1 MSEMLY
7 LQTERNIKITSPV
20 VTLGDVAQLS
30 CSDGAV
36 LARNQVRRVAHLPDD
51 GYGRYVCSASTL
63 VRLVTEAEEH
73 VDVTHIGE
81 PNFIL
86 TYEDPRQKNTWIS
99 WCKTILVGI
108 LTFIGTAFSIMTFHT
123 DIGVRELFLDVYTRF
138 LPQMTPGF
146 SVLEISYSIGI
157 GLGVVLYFNHFG
169 RRKFTQDPT
178 PLEVEMRVYE
188 DDIDTT
194 IIEQNDRSGKGKEL
208 FMRILPEILLI
219 TAGLSLGFFIASGL
233 IALVIGLGIV
243 TRYAGITKTAGSLRF
258 YECCCM
264 AGALF
269 GDLFSLGTFSF
280 SLPSWT
286 AGVFWL
292 FAGIYLGS
300 WIIALG
306 EVVNLFSILCRRI
319 GLTRGLPF
327 VILCM
332 AAGKIAG
339 SLYYFANG
347 FQ

>member
-233 IALVIGLGIV
+233 VALVIGLGIV
-243 TRYAGITKTAGSLRF
+243 TRYAGITKTAESLRF

-339 SLYYFANG
+339 SLYYFASG

>member
-1 MSEMLY
+1 M
-7 LQTERNIKITSPV
+7 NIILLAISAALVNNVILSQFMGICPF
-20 VTLGDVAQLS
+20 LGVSKKVSTAAGMG
-30 CSDGAV
+30 GAV
-36 LARNQVRRVAHLPDD
+36 IFVMTIASAVTSVIYHFVLVPLKLSYLNTIVFILVIAALVQFVEMFLKKTIPSLYEALGVYLPLITTNCAVLGIALKNVQDD
-51 GYGRYVCSASTL
+51 L
-63 VRLVTEAEEH
+63 N
-73 VDVTHIGE
+73 IGE
-81 PNFIL
+81 SIINGMFSAVGFAIAIIVMAGIR
-86 TYEDPRQKNTWIS
+86 EKIDKN
-99 WCKTILVGI
+99 
-108 LTFIGTAFSIMTFHT
+108 
-123 DIGVRELFLDVYTRF
+123 DIPESF
-138 LPQMTPGF
+138 
-146 SVLEISYSIGI
+146 
-157 GLGVVLYFNHFG
+157 
-169 RRKFTQDPT
+169 
-178 PLEVEMRVYE
+178 
-188 DDIDTT
+188 
-194 IIEQNDRSGKGKEL
+194 KGAP
-208 FMRILPEILLI
+208 IVLI

-233 IALVIGLGIV
+233 VALVIGLGIV

-339 SLYYFANG
+339 SLYYFASG

>member
-146 SVLEISYSIGI
+146 SMLEISYSIGI

-169 RRKFTQDPT
+169 RRKFTH
-178 PLEVEMRVYE
+178 
-188 DDIDTT
+188 TT
-194 IIEQNDRSGKGKEL
+194 IIEQNDRSGKGKEA
-208 FMRILPEILLI
+208 FH
-219 TAGLSLGFFIASGL
+219 
-233 IALVIGLGIV
+233 
-243 TRYAGITKTAGSLRF
+243 
-258 YECCCM
+258 
-264 AGALF
+264 
-269 GDLFSLGTFSF
+269 
-280 SLPSWT
+280 
-286 AGVFWL
+286 
-292 FAGIYLGS
+292 
-300 WIIALG
+300 
-306 EVVNLFSILCRRI
+306 
-319 GLTRGLPF
+319 
-327 VILCM
+327 
-332 AAGKIAG
+332 
-339 SLYYFANG
+339 ANPARDPADHSRS
-347 FQ
+347 

>member
-1 MSEMLY
+1 
-7 LQTERNIKITSPV
+7 
-20 VTLGDVAQLS
+20 
-30 CSDGAV
+30 
-36 LARNQVRRVAHLPDD
+36 
-51 GYGRYVCSASTL
+51 
-63 VRLVTEAEEH
+63 
-73 VDVTHIGE
+73 
-81 PNFIL
+81 
-86 TYEDPRQKNTWIS
+86 
-99 WCKTILVGI
+99 
-108 LTFIGTAFSIMTFHT
+108 MTFHT

-169 RRKFTQDPT
+169 RRKFTQGRRRSRWKCGST
-178 PLEVEMRVYE
+178 RMISIRPLSNR
-188 DDIDTT
+188 TT
-194 IIEQNDRSGKGKEL
+194 APVKERRL

-233 IALVIGLGIV
+233 VALVIGLGIV
-243 TRYAGITKTAGSLRF
+243 TRYAGITKTAESLRF

-332 AAGKIAG
+332 AAGKIAEL
-339 SLYYFANG
+339 SLLFCKWISIRTG
-347 FQ
+347 GKM

>member
-1 MSEMLY
+1 
-7 LQTERNIKITSPV
+7 
-20 VTLGDVAQLS
+20 
-30 CSDGAV
+30 
-36 LARNQVRRVAHLPDD
+36 
-51 GYGRYVCSASTL
+51 
-63 VRLVTEAEEH
+63 
-73 VDVTHIGE
+73 
-81 PNFIL
+81 
-86 TYEDPRQKNTWIS
+86 
-99 WCKTILVGI
+99 
-108 LTFIGTAFSIMTFHT
+108 
-123 DIGVRELFLDVYTRF
+123 
-138 LPQMTPGF
+138 
-146 SVLEISYSIGI
+146 
-157 GLGVVLYFNHFG
+157 
-169 RRKFTQDPT
+169 
-178 PLEVEMRVYE
+178 
-188 DDIDTT
+188 
-194 IIEQNDRSGKGKEL
+194 
-208 FMRILPEILLI
+208 MRILPEILLI
-219 TAGLSLGFFIASGL
+219 TADLSLGFFIASGL
-233 IALVIGLGIV
+233 VALVIGLGIV
-243 TRYAGITKTAGSLRF
+243 TRYAGITKTAESLRF

-269 GDLFSLGTFSF
+269 GDFFSLGTFSF

>member
-1 MSEMLY
+1 MWRSFPV
-7 LQTERNIKITSPV
+7 QTALSSPAIRSAAWRIFPMTDTDATSAPPPP
-20 VTLGDVAQLS
+20 S
-30 CSDGAV
+30 
-36 LARNQVRRVAHLPDD
+36 
-51 GYGRYVCSASTL
+51 SAS
-63 VRLVTEAEEH
+63 EAEEH

-194 IIEQNDRSGKGKEL
+194 ILEQNDRSGKGKEA
-208 FMRILPEILLI
+208 FHANPARDP
-219 TAGLSLGFFIASGL
+219 AGHGRS
-233 IALVIGLGIV
+233 
-243 TRYAGITKTAGSLRF
+243 
-258 YECCCM
+258 
-264 AGALF
+264 
-269 GDLFSLGTFSF
+269 
-280 SLPSWT
+280 
-286 AGVFWL
+286 
-292 FAGIYLGS
+292 
-300 WIIALG
+300 
-306 EVVNLFSILCRRI
+306 
-319 GLTRGLPF
+319 
-327 VILCM
+327 
-332 AAGKIAG
+332 
-339 SLYYFANG
+339 
-347 FQ
+347 

>member
-157 GLGVVLYFNHFG
+157 GLV
-169 RRKFTQDPT
+169 
-178 PLEVEMRVYE
+178 
-188 DDIDTT
+188 
-194 IIEQNDRSGKGKEL
+194 
-208 FMRILPEILLI
+208 
-219 TAGLSLGFFIASGL
+219 
-233 IALVIGLGIV
+233 ALVIGLGIV

-339 SLYYFANG
+339 SLYYFASG

>member
-123 DIGVRELFLDVYTRF
+123 DIGIRELFLDVYTRF

-233 IALVIGLGIV
+233 VALVIGL
-243 TRYAGITKTAGSLRF
+243 AS
-258 YECCCM
+258 
-264 AGALF
+264 
-269 GDLFSLGTFSF
+269 
-280 SLPSWT
+280 
-286 AGVFWL
+286 
-292 FAGIYLGS
+292 
-300 WIIALG
+300 
-306 EVVNLFSILCRRI
+306 
-319 GLTRGLPF
+319 
-327 VILCM
+327 
-332 AAGKIAG
+332 
-339 SLYYFANG
+339 
-347 FQ
+347 

>member
-123 DIGVRELFLDVYTRF
+123 DIGVRELFLDACKIRMRSDVTASALASCSISTISDGGNSLRTRRRSRWKCGSTR
-138 LPQMTPGF
+138 M
-146 SVLEISYSIGI
+146 ISIRPLSNRTTAP
-157 GLGVVLYFNHFG
+157 VKE
-169 RRKFTQDPT
+169 RR
-178 PLEVEMRVYE
+178 
-188 DDIDTT
+188 
-194 IIEQNDRSGKGKEL
+194 L
-208 FMRILPEILLI
+208 FMRILPEILLAM
-219 TAGLSLGFFIASGL
+219 AGLSLGFFIASGL
-233 IALVIGLGIV
+233 VALVIGLGIV

-339 SLYYFANG
+339 SLYYFASG

>member
-36 LARNQVRRVAHLPDD
+36 LARNQTQGQQRRANGLLI
-51 GYGRYVCSASTL
+51 G
-63 VRLVTEAEEH
+63 
-73 VDVTHIGE
+73 VDFKMALLAFGIAHIGE

-86 TYEDPRQKNTWIS
+86 TYEDPHQKNTWIS

-194 IIEQNDRSGKGKEL
+194 IIEQNDRSGKGKEA
-208 FMRILPEILLI
+208 FHANPARDP
-219 TAGLSLGFFIASGL
+219 AGHGRS
-233 IALVIGLGIV
+233 
-243 TRYAGITKTAGSLRF
+243 
-258 YECCCM
+258 
-264 AGALF
+264 
-269 GDLFSLGTFSF
+269 
-280 SLPSWT
+280 
-286 AGVFWL
+286 
-292 FAGIYLGS
+292 
-300 WIIALG
+300 
-306 EVVNLFSILCRRI
+306 
-319 GLTRGLPF
+319 
-327 VILCM
+327 
-332 AAGKIAG
+332 
-339 SLYYFANG
+339 
-347 FQ
+347 

>member
-123 DIGVRELFLDVYTRF
+123 DIGIRELFLDVYTRF

-233 IALVIGLGIV
+233 VALVIGLGIV
-243 TRYAGITKTAGSLRF
+243 TRYAGITKTAESLRF

-339 SLYYFANG
+339 SLYYFASG

>member
-123 DIGVRELFLDVYTRF
+123 DIGIRELFLDVYTRF

-157 GLGVVLYFNHFG
+157 GLGLAVIVQRIAIVAIGQGNLQAVGSQRQNVQLTTLRANPSIGTKHIYVDVNHFI
-169 RRKFTQDPT
+169 RLVNRKLTGFIGHGTVFGNTMNIHRTVLLELHITIVLSVSITYPAIIRTHLPMNLLFNVGLSVGNCAPVVRNT
-178 PLEVEMRVYE
+178 PLRE
-188 DDIDTT
+188 
-194 IIEQNDRSGKGKEL
+194 RSFKHV
-208 FMRILPEILLI
+208 LL
-219 TAGLSLGFFIASGL
+219 TLSLIH
-233 IALVIGLGIV
+233 I
-243 TRYAGITKTAGSLRF
+243 
-258 YECCCM
+258 
-264 AGALF
+264 
-269 GDLFSLGTFSF
+269 
-280 SLPSWT
+280 
-286 AGVFWL
+286 
-292 FAGIYLGS
+292 
-300 WIIALG
+300 
-306 EVVNLFSILCRRI
+306 
-319 GLTRGLPF
+319 
-327 VILCM
+327 
-332 AAGKIAG
+332 
-339 SLYYFANG
+339 
-347 FQ
+347 

>member
-123 DIGVRELFLDVYTRF
+123 DIGIRELFLDVYTRF

-146 SVLEISYSIGI
+146 SVLEFHIPSASALASCSISTISDGGNSRRTRRRSRWKCGSTRMISIRPFSNRTTAP
-157 GLGVVLYFNHFG
+157 VKE
-169 RRKFTQDPT
+169 RR
-178 PLEVEMRVYE
+178 
-188 DDIDTT
+188 
-194 IIEQNDRSGKGKEL
+194 L

-233 IALVIGLGIV
+233 VALVIGLGIV
-243 TRYAGITKTAGSLRF
+243 TRYAGITKTAESLRF

-339 SLYYFANG
+339 SLYYFASG

>member
-86 TYEDPRQKNTWIS
+86 TYEDPHQKNTWIS
-99 WCKTILVGI
+99 WCKT
-108 LTFIGTAFSIMTFHT
+108 
-123 DIGVRELFLDVYTRF
+123 
-138 LPQMTPGF
+138 
-146 SVLEISYSIGI
+146 VLEISYSIGI

-194 IIEQNDRSGKGKEL
+194 IIEQNDRSGKGKEA
-208 FMRILPEILLI
+208 FHANPARDP
-219 TAGLSLGFFIASGL
+219 AGHGRS
-233 IALVIGLGIV
+233 
-243 TRYAGITKTAGSLRF
+243 
-258 YECCCM
+258 
-264 AGALF
+264 
-269 GDLFSLGTFSF
+269 
-280 SLPSWT
+280 
-286 AGVFWL
+286 
-292 FAGIYLGS
+292 
-300 WIIALG
+300 
-306 EVVNLFSILCRRI
+306 
-319 GLTRGLPF
+319 
-327 VILCM
+327 
-332 AAGKIAG
+332 
-339 SLYYFANG
+339 
-347 FQ
+347 

>member
-123 DIGVRELFLDVYTRF
+123 DIGIRELFLDVYTRF

-188 DDIDTT
+188 DDITPATSPSTAWRLVLWNRTT
-194 IIEQNDRSGKGKEL
+194 NSSPLSRKHMSGACKLRCISCAMVRNARSPSPWPYTSL
-208 FMRILPEILLI
+208 
-219 TAGLSLGFFIASGL
+219 TSLSLSKSNIPTIKEDSSLSRRTSAS
-233 IALVIGLGIV
+233 AS
-243 TRYAGITKTAGSLRF
+243 AAFPALRF
-258 YECCCM
+258 K
-264 AGALF
+264 
-269 GDLFSLGTFSF
+269 SPVS
-280 SLPSWT
+280 SS
-286 AGVFWL
+286 
-292 FAGIYLGS
+292 
-300 WIIALG
+300 
-306 EVVNLFSILCRRI
+306 
-319 GLTRGLPF
+319 
-327 VILCM
+327 
-332 AAGKIAG
+332 
-339 SLYYFANG
+339 
-347 FQ
+347 

>member
-1 MSEMLY
+1 M
-7 LQTERNIKITSPV
+7 NIILLAISAALVNNVILSQFMGICPF
-20 VTLGDVAQLS
+20 LGVSKKVSTAAGMG
-30 CSDGAV
+30 GAV
-36 LARNQVRRVAHLPDD
+36 IFVMTIASAVTSVIYHFVLVPLKLSYLNTIVFILVIAALVQFVEMFLKKTIPSLYEALGVYLPLITTNCAVLGIALKNVQDD
-51 GYGRYVCSASTL
+51 L
-63 VRLVTEAEEH
+63 N
-73 VDVTHIGE
+73 IGE
-81 PNFIL
+81 SIINGMFSAVGFAIAIIVMAGIR
-86 TYEDPRQKNTWIS
+86 EKIDKN
-99 WCKTILVGI
+99 
-108 LTFIGTAFSIMTFHT
+108 
-123 DIGVRELFLDVYTRF
+123 DIPESF
-138 LPQMTPGF
+138 
-146 SVLEISYSIGI
+146 
-157 GLGVVLYFNHFG
+157 
-169 RRKFTQDPT
+169 
-178 PLEVEMRVYE
+178 
-188 DDIDTT
+188 
-194 IIEQNDRSGKGKEL
+194 KGAP
-208 FMRILPEILLI
+208 IVLI

-233 IALVIGLGIV
+233 VALVIGLGIV
-243 TRYAGITKTAGSLRF
+243 TRYAGITKTAESLRF

-339 SLYYFANG
+339 SLYYFASG